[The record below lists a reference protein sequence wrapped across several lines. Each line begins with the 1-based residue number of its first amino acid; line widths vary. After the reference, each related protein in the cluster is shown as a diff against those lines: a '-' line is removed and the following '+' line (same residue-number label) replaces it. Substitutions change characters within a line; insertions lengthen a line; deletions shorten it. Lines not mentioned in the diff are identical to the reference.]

1 MHYVCIMLFIVFVFT
16 IFFSGYRK
24 ERNDAIS
31 KGIKLFTILW
41 ILKKHMKSISLNS
54 VRALIT

>member
-1 MHYVCIMLFIVFVFT
+1 MLFIVFVFT

-41 ILKKHMKSISLNS
+41 ILKKKHMKSISLNS

>member
-41 ILKKHMKSISLNS
+41 IKKKTHEKYF
-54 VRALIT
+54 TE